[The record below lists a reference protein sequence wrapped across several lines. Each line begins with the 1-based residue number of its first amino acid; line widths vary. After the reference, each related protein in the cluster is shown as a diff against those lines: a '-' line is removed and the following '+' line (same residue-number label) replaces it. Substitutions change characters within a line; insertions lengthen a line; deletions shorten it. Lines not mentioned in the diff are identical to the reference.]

1 MNNQVKNTARLF
13 CDEAYDHVLN
23 LGKENEKRTSLGGG
37 EAYETFATT
46 LGELYRACQK
56 QHGRCVSRVY
66 LYKEGKVNPI
76 GWVFLKK
83 NPGEPEG
90 DGTGVIETWV
100 TVYTKPP
107 VRRISWDPPEYPD
120 FGKAKKV

>member
-1 MNNQVKNTARLF
+1 MNLY
-13 CDEAYDHVLN
+13 CDESYVHVEN
-23 LGKENEKRTSLGGG
+23 MGKENEKRTSLGGG
-37 EAYETFATT
+37 EPYETYTDS
-46 LGELYRACQK
+46 LGELYRACRK

-66 LYKEGKVNPI
+66 LEKGEKVKPI

-90 DGTGVIETWV
+90 DGSGVIETWV

-107 VRRISWDPPEYPD
+107 VRQVSWTAPEYPV
-120 FGKAKKV
+120 FGKAKSV